1 MIAFGNSIRVS
12 HLTFLPKRVLSISQL
27 KERSLICIH
36 GTSADEFLQ
45 GLITNDIKSINQ
57 PNSFMYSLFLNS
69 KGRVLTDAFIYHTN
83 RLSTNQS
90 DYLVEVDVSC
100 VPDMVK
106 HLKQYNLR
114 GKVRF
119 TSVLFAIFLIALI
132 HSNQLNNY
140 KAWLP
145 VNSPDI
151 SDQQQLIFFASDP
164 RGISGWSGRILS
176 TSSTNVKLFHCHS
189 ISFSLS
195 QATSIFPSCNTQ
207 PLDIN
212 LYHNARWELGLPEG
226 IKELITSDTLPFE
239 ANADLSGGVSFSKG
253 CYIGQELTAR
263 THFTGV
269 TRRRYVPIKI
279 VSRGN
284 IDVLKTSNSV
294 SHLYNAPIYQM
305 NKNDK
310 TFELSK
316 LKLIGWIRN
325 VNMNNFIMMNNNDHN
340 ENHLNIDNELISGIA
355 LIRLT
360 DVNEQQYKLV
370 VNIPIH
376 TDCDHHH
383 HNTNNVIQLDIIPY
397 IPSWWP
403 EDIAPTIKRIT
414 CT

>member
-1 MIAFGNSIRVS
+1 MIVFGNSLRVS
-12 HLTFLPKRVLSISQL
+12 HLTFLPKRFLSISQL
-27 KERSLICIH
+27 KERSLICVH

-114 GKVRF
+114 GKVKIDADLSVYPWVAMP
-119 TSVLFAIFLIALI
+119 TSR

-176 TSSTNVKLFHCHS
+176 TSSTNV
-189 ISFSLS
+189 
-195 QATSIFPSCNTQ
+195 TSIFPSCNTQ

-279 VSRGN
+279 VSKGN
-284 IDVLKTSNSV
+284 IDVLKTSSSV
-294 SHLYNAPIYQM
+294 SDLYNAPIYQM
-305 NKNDK
+305 DKNDQIY
-310 TFELSK
+310 ELSK

-325 VNMNNFIMMNNNDHN
+325 VNMNKFIMINNNDHN
-340 ENHLNIDNELISGIA
+340 ENDFNIDNELINGIA

-360 DVNEQQYKLV
+360 DINEQQYKLV

-383 HNTNNVIQLDIIPY
+383 HNNNNNAIQLDIIPY

-403 EDIAPTIKRIT
+403 ENIAPTIKRIT

>member
-1 MIAFGNSIRVS
+1 MIVFGNSLRVS
-12 HLTFLPKRVLSISQL
+12 HLTFLPKRFLSISQL
-27 KERSLICIH
+27 KERSLICVH

-69 KGRVLTDAFIYHTN
+69 KVKIDAD
-83 RLSTNQS
+83 LSV
-90 DYLVEVDVSC
+90 YPWVAM
-100 VPDMVK
+100 P
-106 HLKQYNLR
+106 
-114 GKVRF
+114 
-119 TSVLFAIFLIALI
+119 TSR

-151 SDQQQLIFFASDP
+151 SDQRQLIFFASDP

-176 TSSTNVKLFHCHS
+176 TSSTNV
-189 ISFSLS
+189 
-195 QATSIFPSCNTQ
+195 TSIFPSCNTQ

-279 VSRGN
+279 VSKGN

-294 SHLYNAPIYQM
+294 NHLYNAPIYQM
-305 NKNDK
+305 DKNDK
-310 TFELSK
+310 TYELSK

-325 VNMNNFIMMNNNDHN
+325 VNMNNFIMINNNNHN
-340 ENHLNIDNELISGIA
+340 ENDLNIDNELISGIA

-360 DVNEQQYKLV
+360 DINEQQYKLV

-383 HNTNNVIQLDIIPY
+383 NNNNTNNVIQLDIIPY

-403 EDIAPTIKRIT
+403 ENIAPTIKRIT

>member
-1 MIAFGNSIRVS
+1 MVFFGNSLRVS
-12 HLTFLPKRVLSISQL
+12 HLTFLPKRLLSISQL
-27 KERSLICIH
+27 KERSLICVH
-36 GTSADEFLQ
+36 GTSANEFLQ
-45 GLITNDIKSINQ
+45 GLITNDIKSITQ

-90 DYLVEVDVSC
+90 DYLVEVDVKC
-100 VPDMVK
+100 VPDLVK

-114 GKVRF
+114 GKVKIDTDLSVYPWVAMP
-119 TSVLFAIFLIALI
+119 TSG
-132 HSNQLNNY
+132 HSNQLDNY

-176 TSSTNVKLFHCHS
+176 TSNTNVS
-189 ISFSLS
+189 
-195 QATSIFPSCNTQ
+195 SIFPSCNTQ

-226 IKELITSDTLPFE
+226 IKEFITNDTLPFE

-269 TRRRYVPIKI
+269 IRRRYVPIKI
-279 VSRGN
+279 VLKGN
-284 IDVLKTSNSV
+284 IDALKTSISV
-294 SHLYNAPIYQM
+294 SNLYNAPIYQID
-305 NKNDK
+305 KNDK
-310 TFELSK
+310 PFELSK
-316 LKLIGWIRN
+316 LKPIGWIRN
-325 VNMNNFIMMNNNDHN
+325 VNINNFIVINDN
-340 ENHLNIDNELISGIA
+340 DNHLNIDNESISGIA
-355 LIRLT
+355 LIRLIEI
-360 DVNEQQYKLV
+360 NEQQYKLI

-383 HNTNNVIQLDIIPY
+383 HHNNNNTNTNSVIQLDIIPY

-403 EDIAPTIKRIT
+403 DNIAPTIKRIA

>member
-1 MIAFGNSIRVS
+1 
-12 HLTFLPKRVLSISQL
+12 
-27 KERSLICIH
+27 
-36 GTSADEFLQ
+36 
-45 GLITNDIKSINQ
+45 
-57 PNSFMYSLFLNS
+57 
-69 KGRVLTDAFIYHTN
+69 
-83 RLSTNQS
+83 
-90 DYLVEVDVSC
+90 
-100 VPDMVK
+100 MVK

-114 GKVRF
+114 GKVKIDADLSVYPWVAMP
-119 TSVLFAIFLIALI
+119 TSR

-176 TSSTNVKLFHCHS
+176 TSSTNV
-189 ISFSLS
+189 
-195 QATSIFPSCNTQ
+195 TSIFPSCNTQ

-279 VSRGN
+279 VSKGN
-284 IDVLKTSNSV
+284 IDVLKTSSSV
-294 SHLYNAPIYQM
+294 SDLYNAPIYQM
-305 NKNDK
+305 DKNDQ
-310 TFELSK
+310 TYELSK

-325 VNMNNFIMMNNNDHN
+325 VNMNKFIMINNNDHN
-340 ENHLNIDNELISGIA
+340 ENDFNIDNELINGIA

-360 DVNEQQYKLV
+360 DINEQQYKLV

-376 TDCDHHH
+376 TDCD
-383 HNTNNVIQLDIIPY
+383 IIIIIIIIMQY
-397 IPSWWP
+397 N
-403 EDIAPTIKRIT
+403 
-414 CT
+414 